1 MEFCLYFCNRKTN
14 ASMIQEVK
22 TRNFLSFKDEVRF
35 NFEATND
42 RFAEDSQVVTINE
55 NTRLLRFAIV
65 YGYNASGKSN
75 LLTILDFLSYF
86 WSYKPKDIDSG
97 TGVIP
102 FKLDK
107 ESANKPS
114 YFEIVFFVRDT
125 KYWYQLELDQHQVY
139 LEKLSYYK
147 TTQPIMLFERT
158 LKNGQSDVQIN
169 SKAEKIS
176 ATAKEL
182 ISGNCLK
189 NTSFFVARNQVNV
202 SLPII
207 DAAKEWMRN
216 QLMEVVFP
224 NTRLTSYAQKKA
236 SENNDLIGYIVKF
249 LHEAD
254 FNITDISTNVIS
266 KQLTEEAVNFL
277 TEDNDGVDEESV
289 KETERIKK
297 EHTIKQIQTTFEHT
311 VENDNG
317 TEIYQMDKKFE
328 STGTMRTFGIEAAVY
343 EALKR
348 DAVLPIDELET
359 SLHPMLLEKILF
371 EYLKTHSRSQLIV
384 TTHNDGLLDL
394 LDDLIRKDSVW
405 FTEKKKSGVTELY
418 KLTDFRG
425 INRLSSIRE
434 AYRNKRFGATMG

>member
-1 MEFCLYFCNRKTN
+1 
-14 ASMIQEVK
+14 MIQEIK
-22 TRNFLSFKDEVRF
+22 IKNFLSFKDEVRF
-35 NFEATND
+35 SFEASID
-42 RFAEDSQVVTINE
+42 KFAEDSQVVAINE

-75 LLTILDFLSYF
+75 LLGVLDFLSYF
-86 WSYKPKDIDSG
+86 WSYKPKDLDSK
-97 TGVIP
+97 TGVVP
-102 FKLDK
+102 FKLDRV
-107 ESANKPS
+107 SAEEPS
-114 YFEIVFFVRDT
+114 SFDMVFFVRDT

-158 LKNGQSDVQIN
+158 LKDGQSDVQFN
-169 SKAEKIS
+169 PKAEKIS
-176 ATAKEL
+176 AAAKEM
-182 ISGNCLK
+182 ITVNCLK

-216 QLMEVVFP
+216 QLMPVISP
-224 NTRLTSYAQKKA
+224 TRKLTSYAQKQA
-236 SENNDLIGYIVKF
+236 SENKELVSYVVQF
-249 LHEAD
+249 LHKAD
-254 FNITDISTNVIS
+254 FNITDISSNVV
-266 KQLTEEAVNFL
+266 KKEEAA
-277 TEDNDGVDEESV
+277 E
-289 KETERIKK
+289 
-297 EHTIKQIQTTFEHT
+297 QIQTTFEHT
-311 VENDNG
+311 VENDYG
-317 TEIYQMDKKFE
+317 TEIYQMDKKHE

-343 EALKR
+343 EALKKE
-348 DAVLPIDELET
+348 AVLPIDELET

-371 EYLKTHSRSQLIV
+371 EYLRTHSRSQLVV

-405 FTEKKKSGVTELY
+405 FTEKKKSGVTDLY

>member
-1 MEFCLYFCNRKTN
+1 
-14 ASMIQEVK
+14 MIQEIK
-22 TRNFLSFKDEVRF
+22 IKNFLSFKDEVRF
-35 NFEATND
+35 SFEATND
-42 RFAEDSQVVTINE
+42 KFAEESQVVTINE

-75 LLTILDFLSYF
+75 LLSALNFLLYF
-86 WSYKPKDIDSG
+86 WSFKPKDLDSE
-97 TGVIP
+97 TGVVP
-102 FKLDK
+102 FKLDRV
-107 ESANKPS
+107 SADEPS
-114 YFEIVFFVRDT
+114 CFELVFFVRDT
-125 KYWYQLELDQHQVY
+125 KYWYQLELDRHQVY

-147 TTQPIMLFERT
+147 TIQPIMLFERT
-158 LKNGQSDVQIN
+158 LKDGQSDVQFN

-176 ATAKEL
+176 ATAKEM
-182 ISGNCLK
+182 ISVNCLK

-207 DAAKEWMRN
+207 DTAKEWMRG
-216 QLMEVVFP
+216 QLMTVISP
-224 NTRLTSYAQKKA
+224 TMGLTSYAQKKV
-236 SENNDLIGYIVKF
+236 SENNELIRYIVKF

-266 KQLTEEAVNFL
+266 KQLTDEAIKFL
-277 TEDNDGVDEESV
+277 TEDNDDTDEDSV

-297 EHTIKQIQTTFEHT
+297 ERTIKQLQTTFEHT
-311 VENDNG
+311 VENNNG
-317 TEIYQMDKKFE
+317 REIYQMDKKFE
-328 STGTMRTFGIEAAVY
+328 STGTLRAFGIEAAVY
-343 EALKR
+343 EALRR

-359 SLHPMLLEKILF
+359 SLHPKLLEKILF

-405 FTEKKKSGVTELY
+405 FTEKKKSGVTDLY

>member
-1 MEFCLYFCNRKTN
+1 M
-14 ASMIQEVK
+14 V
-22 TRNFLSFKDEVRF
+22 
-35 NFEATND
+35 
-42 RFAEDSQVVTINE
+42 
-55 NTRLLRFAIV
+55 
-65 YGYNASGKSN
+65 
-75 LLTILDFLSYF
+75 
-86 WSYKPKDIDSG
+86 
-97 TGVIP
+97 
-102 FKLDK
+102 
-107 ESANKPS
+107 SANEPS
-114 YFEIVFFVRDT
+114 SFEMVFFVRDT
-125 KYWYQLELDQHQVY
+125 KYWYQLELDQHQVH

-158 LKNGQSDVQIN
+158 LKDGQSDVQFN
-169 SKAEKIS
+169 PKAEKIS
-176 ATAKEL
+176 AAAKEM
-182 ISGNCLK
+182 ITVNCLK

-216 QLMEVVFP
+216 QLMPVISP
-224 NTRLTSYAQKKA
+224 TRKLTSYAQKQA
-236 SENNDLIGYIVKF
+236 SENKELVNYLVQF

-254 FNITDISTNVIS
+254 FNITDISSNVV
-266 KQLTEEAVNFL
+266 KKEEAA
-277 TEDNDGVDEESV
+277 E
-289 KETERIKK
+289 
-297 EHTIKQIQTTFEHT
+297 QIQTTFEHT

-317 TEIYQMDKKFE
+317 TEIYPMDKKYE
-328 STGTMRTFGIEAAVY
+328 STGTMRTFGIEAAVF
-343 EALKR
+343 EALKKE
-348 DAVLPIDELET
+348 AVLPIDELET

-405 FTEKKKSGVTELY
+405 FTEKKKSGVTDLY